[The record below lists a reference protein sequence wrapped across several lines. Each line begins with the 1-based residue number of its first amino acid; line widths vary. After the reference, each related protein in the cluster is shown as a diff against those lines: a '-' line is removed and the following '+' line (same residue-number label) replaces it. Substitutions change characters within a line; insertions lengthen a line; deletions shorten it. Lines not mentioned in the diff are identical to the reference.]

1 MLNSLSSVSELPL
14 LETVK
19 AHFDEWRRT
28 RSCRSK
34 IPEALLDEARSLIGR
49 YPKRDISDQLK
60 INYARLSPE
69 NPESFSDAAS
79 FVEVPLNLQSLGLS
93 CGDAELQHPGGTI
106 LRLKSL
112 PEHQLLSVLKLF
124 LTGTV

>member
-1 MLNSLSSVSELPL
+1 M
-14 LETVK
+14 
-19 AHFDEWRRT
+19 
-28 RSCRSK
+28 
-34 IPEALLDEARSLIGR
+34 DEARSLIGR
-49 YPKRDISDQLK
+49 YPKRDISEQLN
-60 INYARLSPE
+60 INSARLSPE
-69 NPESFSDAAS
+69 SSEDFSDATS
-79 FVEVPLNLQSLGLS
+79 FVEVPLKSLGLS